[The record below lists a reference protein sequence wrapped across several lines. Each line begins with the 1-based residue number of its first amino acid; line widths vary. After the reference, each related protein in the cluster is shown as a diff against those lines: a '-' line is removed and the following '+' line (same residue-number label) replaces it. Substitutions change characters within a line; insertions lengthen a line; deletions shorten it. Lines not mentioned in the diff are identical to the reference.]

1 MGTVWELDFYSRPIL
16 DEQQKKIWELL
27 VCESPLDIRTKPESL
42 FRYAEFCP
50 NSTVN
55 SIWLRTTLEEAIARA
70 AEPPQKIRF
79 FRRPMTKMIVKACDE
94 LGISAQLS
102 RRTFTLYRWL
112 QERMQDVYPQ
122 QPGYQGVAPN
132 PSVQYQPQPPQPL
145 PDALVGQKWAFVT
158 LSAEAFEEMHEW
170 DIGFREAFPLIGLGD
185 FAPLLPETQIPG
197 VVIFSPR
204 AVPMAGWMSGIE
216 PAFLKFNRNT
226 PPRLLLETGE
236 SNSWILASIKD
247 SKTLTEA
254 ENFEDAKR
262 KAGMLHFLAIQSD
275 PQSESFAGFWLMQ
288 ELPLS

>member
-16 DEQQKKIWELL
+16 DEQQKKVWELL

-70 AEPPQKIRF
+70 PQPPQKIRF

-112 QERMQDVYPQ
+112 QERFQEVYPQ
-122 QPGYQGVAPN
+122 QPGYQAVAPN

-145 PDALVGQKWAFVT
+145 PDALIGQKWAFVT
-158 LSAEAFEEMHEW
+158 LSAAAFEEMHEW
-170 DIGFREAFPLIGLGD
+170 DIGFREAFPMIGLGD
-185 FAPLLPETQIPG
+185 SAPLPPETPVPG

-216 PAFLKFNRNT
+216 PAFLKFNRDSS
-226 PPRLLLETGE
+226 PRLLLETGE
-236 SNSWILASIKD
+236 SNSWILASLKD

-254 ENFEDAKR
+254 ENFEKAKQ

-275 PQSESFAGFWLMQ
+275 PQAESFAGFWLMQ